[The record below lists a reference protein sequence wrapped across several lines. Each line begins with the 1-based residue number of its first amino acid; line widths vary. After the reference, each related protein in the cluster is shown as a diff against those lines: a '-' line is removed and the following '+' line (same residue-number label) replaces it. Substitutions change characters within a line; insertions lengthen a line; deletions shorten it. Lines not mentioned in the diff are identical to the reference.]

1 MKNCGLNKYLVKVP
15 DQRFWS
21 FKVGF
26 MTNGLC
32 NKVLMIGVMC
42 VSITLVFGQQSLP
55 KAPYQQ
61 WSKEAAEKVLNDSP
75 WAQRQELRLKF
86 DKESQKA
93 AGSYSGVSSAAA
105 AQAQTEVTSDIPV
118 DFVFTLRLRSA
129 LPVRQA
135 LARLRNLETDIEKMN
150 QQQLEAFDRQT
161 SGLLACPAC
170 AQNYVLAL
178 SCKSKTNPGA
188 DAVFTL
194 FKGARLADLQRY
206 IFIANERG
214 ERRSLIH
221 FVPPK
226 IPGDEA
232 TFFFPRLNDQ
242 GAPLLSAENK
252 QLIVNL
258 SDNRPTSVGNFQ
270 IGVSTLL
277 INGKVEF

>member
-1 MKNCGLNKYLVKVP
+1 MA
-15 DQRFWS
+15 R
-21 FKVGF
+21 GF
-26 MTNGLC
+26 C
-32 NKVLMIGVMC
+32 NNVLFIGMMC
-42 VSITLVFGQQSLP
+42 VSISLVFGQQSLP
-55 KAPYQQ
+55 KQPYQQ

-75 WAQRQELRLKF
+75 WAKRQELRLKF

-93 AGSYSGVSSAAA
+93 AGSYSGVSAATA
-105 AQAQTEVTSDIPV
+105 AQAQTEVTSDIPI

-135 LARLRNLETDIEKMN
+135 LVRLRNLETDIEKMN
-150 QQQLEAFDRQT
+150 KQQLEAFDKQT

-170 AQNYVLAL
+170 EQNYVLTL
-178 SCKSKTNPGA
+178 SSKSKTNPGA

-226 IPGDEA
+226 VPGDEA

-242 GAPLLSAENK
+242 GAPLLSAGNK

-270 IGVSTLL
+270 IDVSTLL
-277 INGKVEF
+277 MNGKIEF

>member
-1 MKNCGLNKYLVKVP
+1 
-15 DQRFWS
+15 
-21 FKVGF
+21 
-26 MTNGLC
+26 
-32 NKVLMIGVMC
+32 MIGMTC
-42 VSITLVFGQQSLP
+42 VSMALMFGQQSLP
-55 KAPYQQ
+55 KQPYEQ

-75 WAQRQELRLKF
+75 WAKRQELRLKF

-93 AGSYSGVSSAAA
+93 AGSYSGTSGAAA

-129 LPVRQA
+129 LPIRQA
-135 LARLRNLETDIEKMN
+135 LVRLRSLETDIEKMN
-150 QQQLEAFDRQT
+150 KQELDAFDKQT
-161 SGLLACPAC
+161 SGLLTCPAC
-170 AQNYVLAL
+170 AQNYVVTL
-178 SCKSKTNPGA
+178 SSKSNTNPGA

-194 FKGARLADLQRY
+194 FKGARLPDLQRY
-206 IFIANERG
+206 IFIANDRG

-232 TFFFPRLNDQ
+232 TFFFPRFNDQ
-242 GAPLLSAENK
+242 GVPLLSAANK

-270 IGVSTLL
+270 IDVSTLL
-277 INGKVEF
+277 IDGKVEF